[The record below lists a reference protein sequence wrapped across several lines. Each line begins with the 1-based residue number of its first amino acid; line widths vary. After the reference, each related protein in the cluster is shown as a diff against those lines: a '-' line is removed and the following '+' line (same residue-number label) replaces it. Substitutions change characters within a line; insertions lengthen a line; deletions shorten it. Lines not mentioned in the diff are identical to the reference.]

1 MSSLFST
8 SLISHL
14 KLLRSFTRS
23 HPLYFSF
30 SIFFLPY
37 LLSFLSPLSIAASL
51 SLLALLALSPAVT
64 IRDKFLAESD
74 KVSARISVSFDG
86 ESESES
92 GDELFDLG
100 NFEENRILSEESLMR
115 FQEFRVGFMEEKQVD
130 SAMEVKDAANGGKF
144 EECGAKADE
153 FVGTRNGSKA
163 AAGNHDNVGG
173 GNGTSTNAES
183 RRTLEYNLVSHGYM
197 RKEREWKRTLA
208 CKLYEERNESGEGM
222 DLLWETYEMETMKKE
237 ERQDDDSKEKYEN
250 DSEEEEEEE
259 EMDEKLCCLQ
269 ALKLSA
275 GKMNSG
281 IGRPNLMKISK
292 AIKRFGWLKNVSKKV
307 HRGDIHIQQKISR

>member
-74 KVSARISVSFDG
+74 KVSARVSVSFDG

-92 GDELFDLG
+92 ENELFDLG
-100 NFEENRILSEESLMR
+100 NFEEKESLMR
-115 FQEFRVGFMEEKQVD
+115 FQEIRVGFMEEKSVD
-130 SAMEVKDAANGGKF
+130 SAMEVKDAANNGKF
-144 EECGAKADE
+144 EGFGAKADE

-163 AAGNHDNVGG
+163 AVGNHENVGG
-173 GNGTSTNAES
+173 GNGTGTNAES
-183 RRTLEYNLVSHGYM
+183 RRTLEYNLGSHVYR

-208 CKLYEERNESGEGM
+208 CKLYEERNES
-222 DLLWETYEMETMKKE
+222 
-237 ERQDDDSKEKYEN
+237 
-250 DSEEEEEEE
+250 
-259 EMDEKLCCLQ
+259 

-292 AIKRFGWLKNVSKKV
+292 AIKSFSFALISHVTDQFCQSLTYGHDWECV
-307 HRGDIHIQQKISR
+307 RGFHTILMGLHCLAIMLMEERIVNPDKYTDEGKPTPPEIKDPN

>member
-14 KLLRSFTRS
+14 KLL
-23 HPLYFSF
+23 P
-30 SIFFLPY
+30 
-37 LLSFLSPLSIAASL
+37 
-51 SLLALLALSPAVT
+51 
-64 IRDKFLAESD
+64 ESD

-92 GDELFDLG
+92 EDELFDLG
-100 NFEENRILSEESLMR
+100 NFEENRILLEESLMR
-115 FQEFRVGFMEEKQVD
+115 FQEFRVGFMEKKSVD
-130 SAMEVKDAANGGKF
+130 SGMEIKDAANNGKF

-153 FVGTRNGSKA
+153 FAGTRNGSKA
-163 AAGNHDNVGG
+163 AVGNHDNVGG

-183 RRTLEYNLVSHGYM
+183 GRTLEYNLGSHGYR

-208 CKLYEERNESGEGM
+208 CKLYEERNES
-222 DLLWETYEMETMKKE
+222 
-237 ERQDDDSKEKYEN
+237 
-250 DSEEEEEEE
+250 
-259 EMDEKLCCLQ
+259 

-292 AIKRFGWLKNVSKKV
+292 AIKSFSFALISHVTDQFCQSLTYGHDWECV
-307 HRGDIHIQQKISR
+307 RGFHTILMGLHCLAIMLMEERIVNPDKYTDEGKPTPPEIEDPN